1 MTQPSQQV
9 AVRGM
14 PFSSSRALSRVPA
27 GRQDTHHIFTSER
40 SLRGVRVLCRRTRRS
55 PEGLVELPPPT
66 SNSLRLHTICPY
78 YTMFPLKFP
87 FEALTDAGDGG
98 WVLDPFCGRGTTIFA
113 ARLLGLPSV
122 GVDSNPVA
130 AAVAAAKLAAP
141 RLRDVISIA
150 ENALASDECDDVP
163 TGRFW
168 DLCYHPETLIGICK
182 LRRRLLSHCKSDA
195 EIALRAL
202 VLGILHGPRQK
213 GPPTYL
219 SSQMPRTYASKPA
232 SAIRYWE
239 NHEILHPPRVDVLD
253 AVTRRARFTLAEV
266 PPAAPGIVSF
276 GDSRRVNLSPPGDA
290 RCAWIVTSP
299 PYFGMRTYRP
309 DQWLRNWFLGGP
321 PYVDYSQ
328 EGQLAHHA
336 DGFAEQLGRVWSNVA
351 SACVA
356 NARLVLRFGCIPSSP
371 VTPQELIVRS
381 LESSG
386 RRWRL
391 VSARDG
397 GSAGNGKRQ
406 SDQFGRTTEAAKQ
419 EVDIMVVLED

>member
-1 MTQPSQQV
+1 MIHISQQA
-9 AVRGM
+9 AVQGAS
-14 PFSSSRALSRVPA
+14 PSSSRVCSLVSA
-27 GRQDTHHIFTSER
+27 GYHGTSQVFTPE
-40 SLRGVRVLCRRTRRS
+40 LCVRGVCVHRRHTRRS
-55 PEGLVELPPPT
+55 PEGITELPANT
-66 SNSLRLHTICPY
+66 AKLLRLHTICPY

-87 FEALTDAGDGG
+87 FEALKDANTGD
-98 WVLDPFCGRGTTIFA
+98 WVLDPFCGRGTTTFA
-113 ARLLGLPSV
+113 ARLRGLSSV
-122 GVDSNPVA
+122 GIDSNPVA
-130 AAVAAAKLAAP
+130 AAVAAAKLASP
-141 RLRDVISIA
+141 RLSDIIAIA
-150 ENALASDECDDVP
+150 EDALASDECVEVP
-163 TGRFW
+163 AGRFW
-168 DLCYHPETLIGICK
+168 DLCYHPETLVGICK
-182 LRRRLLSHCKSDA
+182 LRHRLLSRCKSDA

-202 VLGILHGPRQK
+202 ILGILHGPRQK

-219 SSQMPRTYASKPA
+219 SNQMPRTYSSKPA

-239 NHEILHPPRVDVLD
+239 RHQVLQPPQVDVLD
-253 AVTRRARFTLAEV
+253 AVTRRAQFTLANV
-266 PPAAPGIVSF
+266 PPATPGIVLF
-276 GDSRRVNLSPPGDA
+276 GDSRRVNLAPPGGT

-356 NARLVLRFGCIPSSP
+356 NARLIVRFGCIPSSP
-371 VTPQELIVRS
+371 VKPHELIVRS

-386 RRWRL
+386 RRWRV
-391 VSARDG
+391 VSVRDG
-397 GSAGNGKRQ
+397 GSASNGKRQ

-419 EVDIMVVLED
+419 EVDIVAVLGD

>member
-1 MTQPSQQV
+1 MIHTSQQV
-9 AVRGM
+9 AVQGA
-14 PFSSSRALSRVPA
+14 PPSSSKALSLVPA
-27 GRQDTHHIFTSER
+27 GTQGTRQIFTSER
-40 SLRGVRVLCRRTRRS
+40 SLTGVRVHRRRTRRS
-55 PEGLVELPPPT
+55 PEGIAELPPPT
-66 SNSLRLHTICPY
+66 AKLLRLHTICPY

-87 FEALTDAGDGG
+87 FEALKDADDGD
-98 WVLDPFCGRGTTIFA
+98 WVLDPFCGRGTTTFA
-113 ARLLGLPSV
+113 ARLRGLPSV
-122 GVDSNPVA
+122 GIDSNPVA
-130 AAVAAAKLAAP
+130 AAVAAAKLVAP
-141 RLRDVISIA
+141 RLRDVIAIA
-150 ENALASDECDDVP
+150 EDALASDECDDVP

-168 DLCYHPETLIGICK
+168 DLCYHPETLVGTCK
-182 LRRRLLSHCKSDA
+182 LRRRLLSRCKSDA

-202 VLGILHGPRQK
+202 ILGILHGPRQK

-219 SSQMPRTYASKPA
+219 SSQMPRTYSSKPA

-239 NHEILHPPRVDVLD
+239 RHHILQPPRVDVLD
-253 AVTRRARFTLAEV
+253 AVTRRAHFTLAEV
-266 PPAAPGIVSF
+266 PPATPGLVSF
-276 GDSRRVNLSPPGDA
+276 GDSRRVNLSPPGET

-321 PYVDYSQ
+321 PHVDYSQ

-356 NARLVLRFGCIPSSP
+356 NARLVVRFGCIPSSP
-371 VTPQELIVRS
+371 VKPQELIIRS

-386 RRWRL
+386 RSWRL
-391 VSARDG
+391 VSVRDG

-406 SDQFGRTTEAAKQ
+406 SDQFGRTTQAAKQ
-419 EVDIMVVLED
+419 EVDIVAVLED